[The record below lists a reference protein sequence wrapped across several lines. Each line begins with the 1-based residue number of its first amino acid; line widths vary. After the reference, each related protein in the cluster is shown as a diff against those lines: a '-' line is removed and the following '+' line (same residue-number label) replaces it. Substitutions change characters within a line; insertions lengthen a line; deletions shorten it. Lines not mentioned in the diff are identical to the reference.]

1 MKKELPIAAGLLALG
16 VALCWNVSSTARG
29 QASVENAPAQSVEV
43 LANDVAT
50 EPAAAFLNILQAA
63 GGKQDLWCKS
73 TLVSTGQALNQLPS
87 IAART
92 HLECRLHDMDLVAR
106 GKYFQT
112 DNGLKS
118 RLELIFDDSQSP
130 LSVLQICDGQFSYT
144 LRSNGK
150 QQKLEFVDLSRL
162 ENKDAGLS
170 ALALPTSW
178 VMGGGLGATLI
189 HYAEAFH
196 FQAINTNDPDR
207 LHLRGIWDTQTLARL
222 LYSDVDVQ
230 QRPKEV
236 QWEKLPAHMPHGI
249 ELTFSKLGGEVIQP
263 ETITMF
269 QFTQQQ
275 GRAVAKSMMTIE
287 FDTLAVS
294 NTLPPALFTIES
306 SGFEA
311 VEVTD
316 IYNRKIRELS
326 VGLPKVAV
334 APAGAGPYAR

>member
-1 MKKELPIAAGLLALG
+1 MKKELPIAACLLALG
-16 VALCWNVSSTARG
+16 VALCWNVSNPSRSR
-29 QASVENAPAQSVEV
+29 ASAGNSLQPTVEV
-43 LANDVAT
+43 LAKDIVA

-73 TLVSTGQALNQLPS
+73 TLVSTGQALNRLPS

-92 HLECRLHDMDLVAR
+92 QLECRLHDMELLAR

-112 DNGLKS
+112 ENGQKS
-118 RLELIFDDSQSP
+118 RLELVFDDSQSP

-144 LRSNGK
+144 LRANG
-150 QQKLEFVDLSRL
+150 QQQRLDFVDLGRL

-170 ALALPTSW
+170 ALALPTGW

-196 FQAINTNDPDR
+196 FQAIDTNDPAR
-207 LHLRGIWDTQTLARL
+207 LHVRGIWDTGFLTRL

-230 QRPKEV
+230 QRPTEIQWKNLPV
-236 QWEKLPAHMPHGI
+236 QMPHGI
-249 ELTFSKLGGEVIQP
+249 ELTFSKLGGGVMQP
-263 ETITMF
+263 ETIRLF
-269 QFTQQQ
+269 RFTQQQ
-275 GRAVAKSMMTIE
+275 GRAVAMPMMTIE
-287 FDTLAVS
+287 FDALEVS

-316 IYNRKIRELS
+316 IYNQKIRELS
-326 VGLPKVAV
+326 AGLPKVAV
-334 APAGAGPYAR
+334 VPTDAQQHAR